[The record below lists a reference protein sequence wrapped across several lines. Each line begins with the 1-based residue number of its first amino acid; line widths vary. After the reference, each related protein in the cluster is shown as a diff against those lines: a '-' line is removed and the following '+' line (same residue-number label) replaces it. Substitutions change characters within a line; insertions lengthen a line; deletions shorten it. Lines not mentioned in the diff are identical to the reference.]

1 MKIKLI
7 NTPNKNLKA
16 TEQILVNRGIDLKE
30 AYHYLNTTDADINSP
45 LTFGADKMKQAA
57 AAVINCVNLEKR
69 MLVVVDCD
77 CDGYTSAAI
86 FINYLHDLFP
96 YYVENNLDWFL
107 HSGKQHG
114 LSDLE
119 LDKHS
124 EYGLIVVPDAAS
136 NDYDLH
142 LEYAYKEVPILV
154 LDHHEAD
161 FESQNAIVINNQLC
175 DYPNKFLSG
184 AGVTWQFC
192 RFLDFILEANYA
204 NRYLDLVAL
213 GNTADMMSLRVIET
227 KHLITKGFKDEN
239 IHNPFIRGMAD
250 KNAFTLGPKITSM
263 GAAFYIAPFV
273 NAMVRSGES
282 EEKEILFQSMLNF
295 KAFQQIPSNKR
306 GHKPGEM
313 EALVTQALRT
323 ATNVKNRQS
332 RIEEETIE
340 KLEGLIEKRNLMK
353 HKVLMFLLEPGQ
365 VDRNVAGL
373 IANKFMAKY
382 QRPVCMLTKVTEQ
395 NDNILLLSDPPKKQ
409 VKISYQGSARGCDL
423 AGVTEFKS
431 ICEAT
436 GVIDYAQGHQG
447 AFGLGIPEDKVEAFL
462 ERTDEM
468 LKDMSEEPLY
478 YVDYI
483 YDSMDIPGQDILDI
497 AYMDELWGKDMD
509 EPYIALQNLKVKKEM
524 VTVYR
529 KKDNTLKITLPNK
542 VALIMF
548 HADDDLCD
556 RLQNQNPGYYIMNI
570 VARCAANEY
579 NGYVTPQLKIK
590 DFEIVGQSKFN
601 F

>member
-7 NTPNKNLKA
+7 NAPDKKLKA
-16 TEQILVNRGIDLKE
+16 TEQILVNRGIDLKN

-45 LTFGADKMKQAA
+45 LAFGADKMELAA
-57 AAVINCVNLEKR
+57 TAVMKCVTLGKR

-142 LEYAYKEVPILV
+142 LEYAYKELPILV

-161 FESQNAIVINNQLC
+161 FESPNAIVINNQLC

-192 RFLDFILEANYA
+192 RFLDFILESNYA
-204 NRYLDLVAL
+204 DRYLDLVAL
-213 GNTADMMSLRVIET
+213 GNTADMMSLRELET

-273 NAMVRSGES
+273 NAMVRSGEL

-295 KAFQQIPSNKR
+295 KAFQKIPSNKR

-313 EALVTQALRT
+313 EMLVTQALRT

-332 RIEEETIE
+332 RVEEETIE
-340 KLEGLIEKRNLMK
+340 KLEGLIEKRNLLE
-353 HKVLMFLLEPGQ
+353 HKVLVFLLEPGQ

-382 QRPVCMLTKVTEQ
+382 QRPVCMLTKVTDE
-395 NDNILLLSDPPKKQ
+395 NG
-409 VKISYQGSARGCDL
+409 ISYQGSARGCDL
-423 AGVTEFKS
+423 AGITEFKVM
-431 ICEAT
+431 CEAT

-447 AFGLGIPEDKVEAFL
+447 AFGLGIPADKIEEFL
-462 ERTDEM
+462 AITDEM
-468 LKDMSEEPLY
+468 LKDMSDEPIY
-478 YVDYI
+478 YVDYL
-483 YDSMDIPGQDILDI
+483 YDGYDVSGQDILDI
-497 AYMDELWGKDMD
+497 AYMDELWGQNMP
-509 EPYIALQNLKVKKEM
+509 EPYVAFEKLKIKKDM

-529 KKDNTLKITLPNK
+529 KKDNTLKITLPNRIS
-542 VALIMF
+542 LIMF
-548 HADDDLCD
+548 HAEDELCD
-556 RLQNQNPGYYIMNI
+556 KLQNRNPGYYIMNI

-579 NGYVTPQLKIK
+579 NGNVSPQLKIK
-590 DFEIVGQSKFN
+590 DFEIVGQGMYDF
-601 F
+601 